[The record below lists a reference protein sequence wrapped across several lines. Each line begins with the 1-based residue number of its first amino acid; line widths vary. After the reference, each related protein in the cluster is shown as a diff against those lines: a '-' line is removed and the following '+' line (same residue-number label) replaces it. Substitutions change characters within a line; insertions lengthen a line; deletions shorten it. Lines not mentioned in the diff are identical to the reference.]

1 MYYRSIYCHIQE
13 LVSCP
18 ELVSMGYHADRFF
31 VFFVPLDSGGVLQV
45 VANIVVIVEVG
56 YVL

>member
-1 MYYRSIYCHIQE
+1 
-13 LVSCP
+13 
-18 ELVSMGYHADRFF
+18 MGYHADRLF